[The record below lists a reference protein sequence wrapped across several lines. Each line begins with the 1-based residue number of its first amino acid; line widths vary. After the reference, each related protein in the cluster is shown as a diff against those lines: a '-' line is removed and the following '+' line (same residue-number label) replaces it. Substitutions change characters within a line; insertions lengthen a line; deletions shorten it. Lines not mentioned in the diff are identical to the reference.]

1 MLSIYDV
8 SLNIRGK
15 DSNNLLISQL
25 ASVVVCIFSYVY
37 FFRFGISSKNEIFPS
52 IILVCSQM
60 LRVVRCS
67 NLKIQTNHHWHCH
80 SL

>member
-15 DSNNLLISQL
+15 DSNNLLISFNGSVYIFLYLFSLDL
-25 ASVVVCIFSYVY
+25 AFCIQ
-37 FFRFGISSKNEIFPS
+37 NEIFPS

-60 LRVVRCS
+60 LRVWLDV
-67 NLKIQTNHHWHCH
+67 LILITE
-80 SL
+80 

>member
-25 ASVVVCIFSYVY
+25 ASVVVCIFSYIY
-37 FFRFGISSKNEIFPS
+37 FF
-52 IILVCSQM
+52 
-60 LRVVRCS
+60 
-67 NLKIQTNHHWHCH
+67 
-80 SL
+80 